1 MLFLLVGIVNVTR
14 SLETKQQQPQ
24 KKIDRRGGR
33 ERNRM
38 TGKAYPNSTNV
49 PMFYYDTFD
58 DEENNTRARI
68 LNKTKQKLL
77 FFIWDDYSPLP
88 L

>member
-1 MLFLLVGIVNVTR
+1 
-14 SLETKQQQPQ
+14 
-24 KKIDRRGGR
+24 
-33 ERNRM
+33 M

-68 LNKTKQKLL
+68 LNKEETKQNKNFYFL
-77 FFIWDDYSPLP
+77 FEMIIRRSPYSMYV
-88 L
+88 